1 MWVTEDKQSSPQI
14 GKVLIF
20 KSHIDKM
27 FFGQITDEQSV
38 ISPYFIDN
46 SIIEVEW
53 FEPER
58 LFWKYKEILIKL
70 QDSLNEFVI

>member
-1 MWVTEDKQSSPQI
+1 MWVTEDKQNSPQI

-20 KSHIDKM
+20 KPHIDKM
-27 FFGQITDEQSV
+27 FFGQIIEEQNV
-38 ISPYFIDN
+38 ISLYFIDN

-53 FEPER
+53 FEPEH
-58 LFWKYKEILIKL
+58 LLWKYKEILIKL

>member
-20 KSHIDKM
+20 KPHIDKI

-38 ISPYFIDN
+38 IIPYFIDN
-46 SIIEVEW
+46 SMIEVEW